1 MLVIKLQKICKIII
15 PVLIPFEQKPVHN
28 IRIPVALRNFCFA
41 QQTVAVDAMTE
52 EEEMAADAVMIAD
65 LQIIAACGSKRGGK
79 CSEYSCR
86 S

>member
-41 QQTVAVDAMTE
+41 QQNDMMQCLDSQFTKHGRVVFLMKQG
-52 EEEMAADAVMIAD
+52 IALLD
-65 LQIIAACGSKRGGK
+65 DVI
-79 CSEYSCR
+79 
-86 S
+86 